1 MSSSPKRTFD
11 YTTLNETVL
20 TQLKAAL
27 ATIRRNSRS
36 TVKSTM
42 AIGMALL
49 DVKRHLEHGQF
60 KAWVIEQCG
69 FSIRTAE
76 RYMRVAEFL
85 EYDTVS
91 HLQLSTIYRLS
102 AKNISASIVAQILAT
117 QTSEGPLSDN
127 QVDALL
133 DQLRQGDAPAIQ
145 HSSAGLSPSH
155 LMGAWLA
162 ASDADRNEL
171 VLSLRADLVSSA
183 WQAMNAAERASF
195 VIQRS
200 VELTALL
207 NARSD
212 EPVNDTDAEAANV
225 VQLFV
230 NAPSI
235 VEDSNTAIATSSIE
249 LSHH

>member
-1 MSSSPKRTFD
+1 MSSSPKRPFD

-49 DVKRHLEHGQF
+49 DAKGHLEHGQF
-60 KAWVIEQCG
+60 KAWVIAQCG

-85 EYDTVS
+85 EDKYDTVS

-117 QTSEGPLSDN
+117 QSSEGPLSDN

-133 DQLRQGDAPAIQ
+133 DQLLQVETPAAVSTSDDASSSDLIQ
-145 HSSAGLSPSH
+145 
-155 LMGAWLA
+155 AWLA
-162 ASDADRNEL
+162 ASPADRLALLNSDPAGFVNGAWQFMDADDRADFLSRRSAEVVSLPDDSSHHPL
-171 VLSLRADLVSSA
+171 VLS
-183 WQAMNAAERASF
+183 
-195 VIQRS
+195 
-200 VELTALL
+200 
-207 NARSD
+207 SD
-212 EPVNDTDAEAANV
+212 CEAKV
-225 VQLFV
+225 VQLFQ
-230 NAPSI
+230 SS
-235 VEDSNTAIATSSIE
+235 EDRADAVRARV
-249 LSHH
+249 